1 MDLKFYL
8 NKKCLITGAASG
20 IGRSVAIL
28 LGKNGAEL
36 FLTDIDEVKLKE
48 TENEIFNHN
57 GKVVFSKALDIRN
70 YEEVKTLQILSM
82 TILVQWIL

>member
-36 FLTDIDEVKLKE
+36 FLDRYRRGQ
-48 TENEIFNHN
+48 TE
-57 GKVVFSKALDIRN
+57 RN
-70 YEEVKTLQILSM
+70 RI
-82 TILVQWIL
+82 